1 LDYFAYCRTSGTGV
15 GVGVMATRE
24 RMRSLSDVPLPALPR
39 AENTPAPKSDV
50 APRASYAPSPV
61 QPSLSPDAR
70 SPQIDVEEEDAAF
83 GLGDY
88 SPDDAI
94 DDQIA
99 DLERWAAASES
110 RDRRDSVRFWIL
122 RGVPFLCA
130 ALAALAGPLGFD
142 RVIPALAGVAALFIA
157 IDAAWPGSS
166 YRNPNRRAVY
176 ELRALQNTIK
186 LRWDKVR
193 LAYPNPTGSKRVA
206 NALALLEAIQVK
218 RDNIGKYLGSAEAS
232 PGIRHRSD

>member
-1 LDYFAYCRTSGTGV
+1 
-15 GVGVMATRE
+15 MATRE
-24 RMRSLSDVPLPALPR
+24 RMRSLSDVPLPPLPR
-39 AENTPAPKSDV
+39 SENTPAPRSDV
-50 APRASYAPSPV
+50 APRPSQVQSHAPVTSQSQASLP
-61 QPSLSPDAR
+61 PDTRA
-70 SPQIDVEEEDAAF
+70 PQIEVEEEEENEF
-83 GLGDY
+83 SLGEY

-99 DLERWAAASES
+99 DLERWAMASER
-110 RDRRDSVRFWIL
+110 RDRFDSVRFWIL
-122 RGVPFLCA
+122 RGVPFICA
-130 ALAALAGPLGFD
+130 ALAALAGPLGFE
-142 RVIPALAGVAALFIA
+142 RVIPMLAGAAALFIA

-193 LAYPNPTGSKRVA
+193 LAYPNPTGSRRVS

-232 PGIRHRSD
+232 PGIRRRQG

>member
-1 LDYFAYCRTSGTGV
+1 
-15 GVGVMATRE
+15 
-24 RMRSLSDVPLPALPR
+24 MRSLSDVPLPPLPR
-39 AENTPAPKSDV
+39 AENTPPPKSDI
-50 APRASYAPSPV
+50 APRSSHASSQV
-61 QPSLSPDAR
+61 QPSLPPDAR
-70 SPQIDVEEEDAAF
+70 APQIEVEDEEALL

-99 DLERWAAASES
+99 DLERWAIAAER
-110 RDRRDSVRFWIL
+110 RDRLDSTRFWIL

-130 ALAALAGPLGFD
+130 AVAALAGSMGFD
-142 RVIPALAGVAALFIA
+142 RVVPILAGVAALFIA

-193 LAYPNPTGSKRVA
+193 LAYPNPTGSRRVA

-218 RDNIGKYLGSAEAS
+218 RENIGKYLGSAEAS
-232 PGIRHRSD
+232 PGIKPRTD

>member
-1 LDYFAYCRTSGTGV
+1 
-15 GVGVMATRE
+15 
-24 RMRSLSDVPLPALPR
+24 MRSLSDVPLPPLQR
-39 AENTPAPKSDV
+39 SENTPAPKSEV
-50 APRASYAPSPV
+50 APRPS
-61 QPSLSPDAR
+61 QTHGHSQSSLPPEAR
-70 SPQIDVEEEDAAF
+70 SPQIEVEEEENEFA
-83 GLGDY
+83 LGEY

-99 DLERWAAASES
+99 DLERWAAAAE
-110 RDRRDSVRFWIL
+110 RNDRLESVRFWIL

-130 ALAALAGPLGFD
+130 ALAALAGPLGFE
-142 RVIPALAGVAALFIA
+142 RVISILAGAAALFIA

-193 LAYPNPTGSKRVA
+193 LAYPNPTGSRRVS

-218 RDNIGKYLGSAEAS
+218 RENIGKYLGSAEAS
-232 PGIRHRSD
+232 PGIKRRQG